1 MKNNNVLIK
10 KSIVF
15 GIVIL
20 FCATS
25 GSSMSFAQNTTK
37 QSDKNPTITEG
48 QILFAPMDS
57 WTTYL
62 IDSNGLVRHTWPS
75 TYFPGESAYLLEDG
89 SILRTIKL
97 SFVYGGDGGGIQKID
112 WDGSVIWEYRY
123 YTSDYLSH
131 HDICPLPNGNVL
143 LIAWEIKTIE
153 EAIAAGRD
161 PDKLTGN
168 KLMPLHIIEVKP
180 TGPTS
185 GDIVW
190 EWYAWDHLIQ
200 EYDSSK
206 ANYGVV
212 ADHPEL
218 IDINYGFTTAD
229 WLHTNSIDY
238 NEKFDQILLSV
249 RNFNQI
255 WVIDHSTTTEEAAS
269 HSGGN
274 SGKGGDLLYRW
285 GNPQT
290 YDAGNDDD
298 QKYFLQHDASWIK
311 PGCPGEGDI
320 LVFNN
325 GLDRPGGSY
334 TSVDEIVPPVDDEGN
349 YYLEPG
355 MAFGPSEPIWTY
367 NCSFFSLLY
376 GGATRL
382 PNGNTLICNG
392 PEGRFFEVTPEGNT
406 VWEYVNEYPTPATNN
421 VFKIQYISTEE
432 PPEPEVPDLHC
443 EGSLSWTR
451 VKPGATVTGSFQ
463 VENIGGS
470 DSLLRWNI
478 NTSGFDWGIWSFVP
492 SSGENLTPEDG
503 KLTVQVTL
511 EVPTEDDT
519 EFEGYIYVENVDD
532 PTDVDVI
539 PVSLRTQTVF
549 FFTIVQNLF
558 IKLKS
563 ISSNQSERIVQ
574 MYSLS

>member
-1 MKNNNVLIK
+1 MKNNNYLITK
-10 KSIVF
+10 IIVF
-15 GIVIL
+15 WIVIL
-20 FCATS
+20 FCLTS
-25 GSSMSFAQNTTK
+25 SSSMSFAQNTTK
-37 QSDKNPTITEG
+37 ESDKNPTINQG
-48 QILFAPMDS
+48 QILFAPMNS

-89 SILRTIKL
+89 SLLRTMKL

-161 PDKLTGN
+161 PNKLTGN
-168 KLMPLHIIEVKP
+168 KLMPVHIIEVKP

-190 EWYAWDHLIQ
+190 EWHAWDHLIQ
-200 EYDSSK
+200 DFDPSK

-238 NEKFDQILLSV
+238 NKKFDQILLSV

-255 WVIDHSTTTEEAAS
+255 WIIDHSTTTEEAAG
-269 HSGGN
+269 HIGGN

-290 YDAGNDDD
+290 YDAGNDND

-325 GLDRPGGSY
+325 GIDRPGGSY

-367 NCSFFSLLY
+367 DCSFFSLLY
-376 GGATRL
+376 GGAIRL

-406 VWEYVNEYPTPATNN
+406 IWEYINEYPTPATNS
-421 VFKIQYISTEE
+421 VFKIQYISPEE

-451 VKPGATVTGSFQ
+451 VKPGTMVTGSFQ

-470 DSLLRWNI
+470 DSFLRWNI
-478 NTSGFDWGIWSFVP
+478 NMSGFEWGTWSFVP

-503 KLTVQVTL
+503 KVTIQVTVQV
-511 EVPTEDDT
+511 PTEENT

-532 PTDVDVI
+532 PTDVDVV

-549 FFTIVQNLF
+549 SFTIAQNLF
-558 IKLKS
+558 VKLKS
-563 ISSNQSERIVQ
+563 IPNGRLWTIK
-574 MYSLS
+574 MFSLS